1 MFDVED
7 EPVLNGI
14 KADHP
19 GDANECAA
27 EMLRLWLNRKSDASW
42 NKLIQAFRAS
52 NIKLEALASKI
63 EEMLSKGMTWYL
75 ALCLKIND
83 ALIIASSCKITNTNY
98 KRLINAL

>member
-7 EPVLNGI
+7 EPMLDVI
-14 KADHP
+14 KANHP
-19 GDANECAA
+19 GDANKCAA
-27 EMLRLWLNRKSDASW
+27 EMLRLWLNRKPDASW

-52 NIKLEALASKI
+52 NIKLEALASQI
-63 EEMLSKGMTWYL
+63 EEMLSKGMWYL